1 MIISVTKG
9 EKPFHSVY
17 RTKSNQHLNRGKNTM
32 FNGSIPALVTPFKNG
47 AVDQDA
53 FAALVERQIEAG
65 SSALVPVGTT
75 GETSTL
81 STEEHKGVV
90 SLCVEVAAG
99 RVPVIAGA
107 GSNATDEAI
116 DLAHHAKTVGADAI
130 LVVAPYYNNPNQDG
144 IYAHYKAIND
154 AVAVPMLLYNVP
166 GRTVRDIEV
175 ETAVR
180 LARLPNVVGIKD
192 ASDELDRVTLH
203 AELAKGEQFVQLSGN
218 DHSALAH
225 RAMGGAG
232 CISVTANVMPAEC
245 AAMHKAIDEGRMDD
259 ARAIQG
265 KLIHLHKAL
274 FCAPSPGPAKYAL
287 SRLGLCGGDV
297 RLPIT
302 APDAAAREK
311 IDAAMA
317 LAGISL

>member
-1 MIISVTKG
+1 MIISVAKG
-9 EKPFHSVY
+9 EKPYHPVY
-17 RTKSNQHLNRGKNTM
+17 TTKSNQHLNRGDNTM

-47 AVDQDA
+47 AVDKIA
-53 FAALVERQIEAG
+53 FAALVERQIEGG
-65 SSALVPVGTT
+65 SRALVPVGTT

-81 STEEHKGVV
+81 TTEEHKSVV
-90 SLCVEVAAG
+90 TLCVEVAAG

-116 DLAHHAKTVGADAI
+116 DLTLHAKTVGADAA

-154 AVAVPMLLYNVP
+154 AVALPILLYNVP

-175 ETAVR
+175 ETVVR
-180 LARLPNVVGIKD
+180 LARLPNIVGIKD
-192 ASDELDRVTLH
+192 ASDEMDRVTLH
-203 AELAKGEQFVQLSGN
+203 AALTVGEQFVQLSGN
-218 DHSALAH
+218 DPSALGH

-245 AAMHKAIDEGRMDD
+245 AAMHKAVDEGRFDD
-259 ARAIQG
+259 ARAIEQ

-287 SRLGLCGGDV
+287 SRMGLCSEDV

-302 APDAAAREK
+302 PPDAAAREK
-311 IDAAMA
+311 IDEAMA